1 MKSKSIEH
9 VEIQEDEVEINEQ
22 VLTSTETGAMKGY
35 RNIALFGVDSRDQ
48 ELDKNTRTEWE
59 RLEDKKGMTYKE
71 FWEMWRQKTIQ
82 EYKNKLTA
90 LDIAQPPAVIKIK
103 KKKTSN

>member
-1 MKSKSIEH
+1 MEDIKPKKKKRKDLTNLDRIERY
-9 VEIQEDEVEINEQ
+9 IKAFN
-22 VLTSTETGAMKGY
+22 
-35 RNIALFGVDSRDQ
+35 
-48 ELDKNTRTEWE
+48 KNTRTEWE

-82 EYKNKLTA
+82 EYKNQLTA
-90 LDIAQPPAVIKIK
+90 LDMAQPLAVIKIK

>member
-1 MKSKSIEH
+1 MEDIKPKKKKRKDLTNLDRIERY
-9 VEIQEDEVEINEQ
+9 IKAFN
-22 VLTSTETGAMKGY
+22 
-35 RNIALFGVDSRDQ
+35 
-48 ELDKNTRTEWE
+48 KNTRTEWE

-82 EYKNKLTA
+82 EYKNQLTA

-103 KKKTSN
+103 NKKTSNYIKEK

>member
-1 MKSKSIEH
+1 MEDIKPKKKKRKDLTNPDRIERY
-9 VEIQEDEVEINEQ
+9 IKAFN
-22 VLTSTETGAMKGY
+22 
-35 RNIALFGVDSRDQ
+35 
-48 ELDKNTRTEWE
+48 KNTRTEWE

-82 EYKNKLTA
+82 EYKNQLTA

-103 KKKTSN
+103 KKNNQLKS

>member
-1 MKSKSIEH
+1 MENIKPKKKKRKDLTNLDRIERY
-9 VEIQEDEVEINEQ
+9 IKAFN
-22 VLTSTETGAMKGY
+22 
-35 RNIALFGVDSRDQ
+35 
-48 ELDKNTRTEWE
+48 KNTRTEWE

-82 EYKNKLTA
+82 DYKNQLTA

-103 KKKTSN
+103 NKDTSKYIKGR